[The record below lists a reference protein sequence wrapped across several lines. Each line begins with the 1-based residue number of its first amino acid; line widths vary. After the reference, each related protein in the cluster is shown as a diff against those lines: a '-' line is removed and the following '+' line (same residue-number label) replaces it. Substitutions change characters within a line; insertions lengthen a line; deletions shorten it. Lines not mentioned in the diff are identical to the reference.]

1 MQLLSHFLDQLSPI
15 CLEQWHQNIWFQA
28 FHPKIEEDWNSLITS
43 NSNQNIRDYETVGK
57 RSAHEVS
64 LAPTGALIAISTY
77 FWFTLL
83 HFRVPCTSGTLIG
96 IHFVP
101 QAAEKVVLCHTPCGQ
116 LYFCPIDNNGPFLLK
131 QGLQMSDLAMAMR
144 WFSIS
149 TVLTMESGSNQK
161 AESMRQLGK
170 SSLEKDNCNWIIL
183 K

>member
-1 MQLLSHFLDQLSPI
+1 MKYFGLP
-15 CLEQWHQNIWFQA
+15 
-28 FHPKIEEDWNSLITS
+28 LITS
-43 NSNQNIRDYETVGK
+43 NSNQIIRDYETVGK
-57 RSAHEVS
+57 RPTHKVF
-64 LAPTGALIAISTY
+64 LAPTGAPIATSTFY
-77 FWFTLL
+77 RFTLL
-83 HFRVPCTSGTLIG
+83 PFRVLCTSG

-101 QAAEKVVLCHTPCGQ
+101 QAAEKVVLCHTRCGQ

-131 QGLQMSDLAMAMR
+131 QGLQMSDFAMAMR

-170 SSLEKDNCNWIIL
+170 SSLKKDNCNWIIL